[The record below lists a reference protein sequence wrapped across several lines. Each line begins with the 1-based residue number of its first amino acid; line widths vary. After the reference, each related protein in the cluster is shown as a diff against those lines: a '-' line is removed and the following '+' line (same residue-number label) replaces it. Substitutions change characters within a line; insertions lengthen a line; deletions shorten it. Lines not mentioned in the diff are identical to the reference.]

1 MSRILLIILVAG
13 LFNNSLCYSQLDVI
27 HYNLK
32 IQPDIKNGAV
42 KGEVIIDFEVP
53 QEQDSVVFACGDLQI
68 DEVNGKIISSY
79 YTDGNALSIKL
90 KKKRKSPFSINI
102 SYHGKPKNGMKFNS
116 ELNQVY
122 TIYSTN
128 EWMVCNDTFSD
139 RATIEM
145 EITVPQGLD
154 CVGSGELQEIIESSD
169 NRIFKWKQSYGTP
182 FYTYGLVIGDFNE
195 AIDQVGDKELKY
207 YSPVLTSEE
216 LKRLYLETPKMISFF
231 EEKTGIQYPQKTYTQ
246 VLMGSYYQE
255 MSGFAVFNEK
265 YAESVFNDSSEIH
278 LTGHELAHQWWGNM
292 ITCKNLKHFWLNE
305 AFAVYMASAF
315 HEVHFGPEK
324 YEADI
329 AIYKSIYD
337 GLVKRGLDRSLI
349 FEKWKPT
356 RDNRGIAY
364 YKGAYVLHLLRQ
376 ELGDEAFWKGV
387 KEYSQKYYGKFVET
401 KGFQE
406 SMQKASEK
414 DLSEFFEKWVYN

>member
-13 LFNNSLCYSQLDVI
+13 LFHNSLSYGQLDVI

-32 IQPDIKNGAV
+32 INPDIGSGTV

-53 QEQDSVVFACGDLQI
+53 QEQDSVMFACGNMQI
-68 DEVNGKIISSY
+68 DEVNGKNVSSH
-79 YTDGNALSIKL
+79 YTDGNSLIIKL
-90 KKKRKSPFSINI
+90 KKKRKSPLSINI

-145 EITVPQGLD
+145 EITVPEGLD

-169 NRIFKWKQSYGTP
+169 NRIFKWQQSYGTP
-182 FYTYGLVIGDFNE
+182 FYTYGLAIGDFNE
-195 AIDQVGDKELKY
+195 ATDQVGDKELKY

-216 LKRLYLETPKMISFF
+216 LKKLYLETPKMISFF
-231 EEKTGIQYPQKTYTQ
+231 EEKTGIEYPQKTYTQ
-246 VLMGSYYQE
+246 VLMGSFYQE

-292 ITCKNLKHFWLNE
+292 ITCKNLQHFWLNE

-401 KGFQE
+401 KDFQE
-406 SMQKASEK
+406 SMEQASEK
-414 DLSEFFEKWVYN
+414 DLSEFFEKWVHN